1 MVGSDEKDWA
11 ITYYLLQADNSLNIT
26 LIEME
31 PTYARAS
38 TTLAEGNICVQC
50 NIKENI
56 EMSLYGLQVLQ
67 DFSEQMAVGDVKP
80 EVDFRRHGNL
90 FIVDAVSRAEAER
103 GYALQRSLG
112 CEVEWLSPEQ
122 VQQRYPFYNLEAA

>member
-1 MVGSDEKDWA
+1 MVGSDEKDCT

-38 TTLAEGNICVQC
+38 TTLAEGNIRVQF

-67 DFSEQMAVGDVKP
+67 DLSGQMAVGDVKP
-80 EVDFRRHGNL
+80 EVDFRRQGNL
-90 FIVDAVSRAEAER
+90 FIVDAVSRAR
-103 GYALQRSLG
+103 LR
-112 CEVEWLSPEQ
+112 P
-122 VQQRYPFYNLEAA
+122 AAQPGM